1 LLYKISSREVRK
13 SLIYVKNRLIFCEV
27 PETKAEIEKGFK
39 HRDFIFE
46 HHGMLFD
53 THSRY
58 QPLFTMRDVKFDL
71 EAWFIG
77 NDYTVKDIVP
87 MRRMDGSTAYTS
99 PLRIPIRYVIEVS
112 KGYAGRHGIQL
123 GDRVKI

>member
-1 LLYKISSREVRK
+1 M
-13 SLIYVKNRLIFCEV
+13 IFCEV
-27 PETKAEIEKGFK
+27 PETIEERETGLKY
-39 HRDFIFE
+39 RDIMFE

-58 QPLFTMRDVKFDL
+58 QPLFTMRDVRFDL

-77 NDYTVKDIVP
+77 NDFTIKDIVP
-87 MRRMDGSTAYTS
+87 MQRLDGSRAYTT

-112 KGYAGRHGIQL
+112 KGYASRSGIAI
-123 GDRVKI
+123 GDKVKIA

>member
-1 LLYKISSREVRK
+1 M
-13 SLIYVKNRLIFCEV
+13 IFCEV
-27 PETKAEIEKGFK
+27 PSTTAEREKGLKF
-39 HRDFIFE
+39 RDFLFE

-77 NDYTVKDIVP
+77 NDFTIKDIVP
-87 MRRMDGSTAYTS
+87 MRKMDGSTAYTT
-99 PLRIPIRYVIEVS
+99 PLRIPIRHVIEIS
-112 KGYAGRHGIQL
+112 KGYAKRNGIEL
-123 GDRVKI
+123 GDRVKF